1 MIPTN
6 KQESPKATIMATMQK
21 LRAYQ
26 GPALFSHGF
35 RPFFFFGAIYAGAM
49 VPLWLAI
56 FAGDV
61 TLPSVLA
68 PRDWHVHEML
78 FGYVAAVIAGFLLTA
93 VPNWTGRLPIQG
105 TPLMILFSA
114 WLAGRLAV
122 TFSAFIGWE
131 IALAIDAVFLL
142 LLAAAAAREIVAGR
156 KWNNLK
162 VVGIISLLAAANVAF
177 HVEAHFGGVAE
188 YSTRIGVGLVVTLV
202 CLIGGRIVPSF
213 TRNWLARR
221 EAGRLPVPFNRFDAI
236 TMAAGVCAMIAWIVT
251 PSGRFTAA
259 ILGVAGVLHIVRLA
273 RWAGD
278 RTISDRLV
286 LILHIA
292 YAFVPAGFL
301 LAALA
306 ALDIVAPSAGIHAWT
321 GGAIGSMTIA
331 VMTRASLGHT
341 GQALSA
347 SIATQLVYASI
358 VIAALARVCAAL
370 EPTHSVPLL
379 TVAGVAWAVAFLGF
393 ALVYAPLLCRVRKP

>member
-1 MIPTN
+1 MIPIN

-26 GPALFSHGF
+26 GPALFSYGF

-49 VPLWLAI
+49 VPLWLAV

-61 TLPSVLA
+61 ALASAFA

-105 TPLMILFSA
+105 APLAVLFAA

-131 IALAIDAVFLL
+131 IALAIDTAFLL

-162 VVGIISLLAAANVAF
+162 VVGIISLLATANVAF

-236 TMAAGVCAMIAWIVT
+236 AMAAGVCAMIAWVVA
-251 PSGRFTAA
+251 PSGRLTAA
-259 ILGVAGVLHIVRLA
+259 ALGVAGVLHVVRLA

-278 RTISDRLV
+278 RTVSDRLV

-306 ALDIVAPSAGIHAWT
+306 ALDLVAPSAGIHAWT

-370 EPTHSVPLL
+370 EPAHSVLLL
-379 TVAGVAWAVAFLGF
+379 TIAGVAWAAAFLGF

>member
-1 MIPTN
+1 
-6 KQESPKATIMATMQK
+6 MATMQK

-26 GPALFSHGF
+26 GPALFSYGF
-35 RPFFFFGAIYAGAM
+35 RPFFLFGAIYAGAM
-49 VPLWLAI
+49 VPLWLAV
-56 FAGDV
+56 FAGDIS
-61 TLPSVLA
+61 LPTAFA

-105 TPLMILFSA
+105 MPLAILFAA
-114 WLAGRLAV
+114 WLAGRWAV
-122 TFSAFIGWE
+122 TFSVLIGWQL
-131 IALAIDAVFLL
+131 ALVIDAAFLL

-156 KWNNLK
+156 KWNNLM
-162 VVGIISLLAAANVAF
+162 VVGVVSMLAVTNVAF
-177 HVEAHFGGVAE
+177 HVEAHLGGLAE
-188 YSTRIGVGLVVTLV
+188 YSTRVGIGLVVTLV
-202 CLIGGRIVPSF
+202 CVIGGRIVPSF

-221 EAGRLPVPFNRFDAI
+221 EPGRLPIPFNRFDAI
-236 TMAAGVCAMIAWIVT
+236 TIAAGVGAMIAWVIT
-251 PSGRFTAA
+251 PSGRFVAVA
-259 ILGVAGVLHIVRLA
+259 LGVAGLLHLVRLV
-273 RWAGD
+273 RWAGY
-278 RTISDRLV
+278 RTLSDRLV
-286 LILHIA
+286 LILHVA

-306 ALDIVAPSAGIHAWT
+306 AMEIVAPSAGIHAWT

-347 SIATQLVYASI
+347 SVATQFVYASI

-370 EPTHSVPLL
+370 EPAHSVPLL
-379 TVAGVAWAVAFLGF
+379 AVAGVAWAAAFLGF
-393 ALVYAPLLCRVRKP
+393 ALVYAPLLCGTRKV

>member
-236 TMAAGVCAMIAWIVT
+236 TMAAGVCAMIVWIVT

>member
-1 MIPTN
+1 
-6 KQESPKATIMATMQK
+6 MQK

-26 GPALFSHGF
+26 GPALFSYGF

-49 VPLWLAI
+49 VPLWLAV

-61 TLPSVLA
+61 ALPSAFA

-105 TPLMILFSA
+105 APLAVLFAA

-131 IALAIDAVFLL
+131 IALAIDTAFLL

-162 VVGIISLLAAANVAF
+162 VVGIISLLATANVAF

-236 TMAAGVCAMIAWIVT
+236 AMAAGVCAMIAWVVA
-251 PSGRFTAA
+251 PSGRLTAA
-259 ILGVAGVLHIVRLA
+259 ALGVAGVLHVVRLA

-278 RTISDRLV
+278 RTVSDRLV

-306 ALDIVAPSAGIHAWT
+306 ALDLVAPSAGIHAWT

-341 GQALSA
+341 GPALSA
-347 SIATQLVYASI
+347 SIATPRVYASI

-370 EPTHSVPLL
+370 EPAHSVPLL
-379 TVAGVAWAVAFLGF
+379 TIAGVAWAAAFLGF